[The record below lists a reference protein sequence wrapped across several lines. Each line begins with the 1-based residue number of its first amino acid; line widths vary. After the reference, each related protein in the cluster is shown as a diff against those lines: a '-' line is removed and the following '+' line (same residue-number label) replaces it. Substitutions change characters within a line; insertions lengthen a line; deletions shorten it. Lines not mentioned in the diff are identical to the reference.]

1 MKNSPSRRQFHAIWR
16 LLIAIPF
23 LTAATL
29 TASAAT
35 HSPAKPSVS
44 TLVSRVDHHYNS
56 IRSLEVQF
64 VQTYNGMG
72 MSKRQSGALLLKK
85 PGLMRWTYTDP
96 DGKLYIL
103 NLKYGYFY
111 TPGQNQ
117 AQRIPAKNI
126 DDIQSPLR
134 FLLGHTRLE
143 RELSGLRIASQQ
155 SGNFTLQGTP
165 RRMGKQITSLSLTVT
180 PQGIIRQI
188 RIVEADGVTNE
199 FQFSGETDNVPA
211 PASAFE
217 FHPPNGVAIVD
228 GSSPLQ

>member
-1 MKNSPSRRQFHAIWR
+1 MKNTSSRRQFHAIWR

-23 LTAATL
+23 LAATIL
-29 TASAAT
+29 PASAAT
-35 HSPAKPSVS
+35 PSAA
-44 TLVSRVDHHYNS
+44 TLASRVDHHYNI

-64 VQTYNGMG
+64 VQTYTGMG

-103 NLKYGYFY
+103 NRKYGYFY
-111 TPGQNQ
+111 TPGQTE

-134 FLLGHTRLE
+134 FLLGHTSLE
-143 RELSGLRIASQQ
+143 RELSGLHIASQQ
-155 SGNFTLQGTP
+155 NGDFTLQGVP
-165 RRMGKQITSLSLTVT
+165 RHMGKQITSISLTVT
-180 PQGIIRQI
+180 PAGTILQI
-188 RIVEADGVTNE
+188 RVVEADGVTNQ
-199 FQFSGETDNVPA
+199 FQFSGETDNVTA